1 MTGIFWLDWALI
13 AVSLFNTMLLL
24 WMGLTVLLNANRRD
38 WGVWLMGGGMLVA
51 TVFFISHS
59 AILGQELAM
68 NFDGL
73 NFWWRAGWFPGNRG
87 ALCVVRGRAVVQ
99 RLLGGSPKCLAPPA
113 PRRAVDHGRLA
124 GGTVGAA
131 GGGQP
136 DSCL

>member
-51 TVFFISHS
+51 TVFFISHT
-59 AILGQELAM
+59 AILGQELFM

-73 NFWWRAGWFPGNRG
+73 NFWWRAGWF
-87 ALCVVRGRAVVQ
+87 
-99 RLLGGSPKCLAPPA
+99 
-113 PRRAVDHGRLA
+113 H
-124 GGTVGAA
+124 TV
-131 GGGQP
+131 
-136 DSCL
+136 

>member
-1 MTGIFWLDWALI
+1 MTGIFWADWALI

-51 TVFFISHS
+51 TVFFISHT

-73 NFWWRAGWFPGNRG
+73 NFWWRAGWFPVTVAPFAWYVAVLWFCGFWAVSSG
-87 ALCVVRGRAVVQ
+87 AL
-99 RLLGGSPKCLAPPA
+99 
-113 PRRAVDHGRLA
+113 RRRHR
-124 GGTVGAA
+124 
-131 GGGQP
+131 
-136 DSCL
+136 